1 MMKKL
6 IIAFV
11 VAAVSFSVVS
21 AQAGGWGRSSHGNS
35 FSSGLVNISPAVGL
49 GDVNLL
55 NGISVLNGSG
65 ILSDNRLSGILSG
78 NGLLSGN
85 GILSGIGVG
94 ILSGNSNGGR
104 DRGHRCHH
112 C

>member
-1 MMKKL
+1 MKKL
-6 IIAFV
+6 IIAFAA
-11 VAAVSFSVVS
+11 AAVSFPVVS
-21 AQAGGWGRSSHGNS
+21 AQAGGWGGSSHGHS
-35 FSSGLVNISPAVGL
+35 YSSGLVNISPAVGL

-55 NGISVLNGSG
+55 NGVSILNGSG
-65 ILSDNRLSGILSG
+65 ILSGNRLSGI
-78 NGLLSGN
+78 LSGN

-104 DRGHRCHH
+104 DRGHRNRCHR